1 MKDWVTRLI
10 IFLILNFGAL
20 AVGAFFTGKGVP
32 SDWYQQLNKA
42 PWTPPGWV
50 FGVVW
55 GIIMIFLAI
64 FMTRMTT
71 NGYNQTIVW
80 IYASQLILNVIW
92 NPIFFHYHQMGF
104 GLIIISTLTLVVLSM
119 MLLSWSTG
127 NYLFLAPYLIWLIIA
142 TSLNYYSWAYN

>member
-1 MKDWVTRLI
+1 MKDWITQLI

-55 GIIMIFLAI
+55 GTIMIFLAI
-64 FMTRMTT
+64 FMTKATI

-80 IYASQLILNVIW
+80 IYAIQLILNVIW

-104 GLIIISTLTLVVLSM
+104 GLIIISTLTLVVFSM
-119 MLLSWSTG
+119 MLLSWSNG
-127 NYLFLAPYLIWLIIA
+127 NYLFLTPYLIWLIIA
-142 TSLNYYSWAYN
+142 TSLNYYAWAYN

>member
-1 MKDWVTRLI
+1 MKDWTTRLI
-10 IFLILNFGAL
+10 FFLILNFGAL

-55 GIIMIFLAI
+55 GIIMILLAI

-80 IYASQLILNVIW
+80 IYAIQLILNIIW
-92 NPIFFHYHQMGF
+92 NPIFFHYHQMGY
-104 GLIIISTLTLVVLSM
+104 GLIIISTLTVIVIFM
-119 MLLSWSTG
+119 MLLSRSAG

-142 TSLNYYSWAYN
+142 TSLNYYSLTSN